1 MRAPKVLIVHPF
13 MPAYRVALVSE
24 LGARVEIL
32 GGKLL
37 FAESTPPPAIALRQ
51 DSRTTAFGVQVP
63 TKWMAAGGHD
73 IAYRSVRSL
82 LPTFQPELIVV
93 QQEIRNLETYPLF
106 LQARKVKAEIGMWG
120 HGRSYSTPQSAP
132 LAEAKQWLTR
142 RTKWFFAYTQAGA
155 DHVVTGGFPRV
166 RTTVLNNTFDT
177 EALRS
182 DIAAVTPL
190 EVRDFLEGLDCQP
203 GRTALFIG
211 GVDRLKGIDF
221 LLESTRLAA
230 AQLPGF
236 VLLVAGEGDQSA
248 DVRAAQAA
256 GLAVRHLGR
265 LDGREKALALASAE
279 LIANPEQIGL
289 VAVDSLT
296 AGRPIVS
303 TRHPFHGPEY
313 EYLQDGYTC
322 LYAEHTPV
330 EYAKSLVGLLADS
343 GRLRAMQEACK
354 AESKKYSID
363 LMADR
368 FIEGLLAWDEMRRFG
383 L

>member
-1 MRAPKVLIVHPF
+1 MVHPF
-13 MPAYRVALVSE
+13 MAAYRVPLVNEVGRRIQE
-24 LGARVEIL
+24 LGGQLV
-32 GGKLL
+32 
-37 FAESTPPPAIALRQ
+37 FAESTPSPGLRGRG
-51 DSRTTAFGVQVP
+51 DVRTSDYGQQVP
-63 TKWMAAGGHD
+63 TRWLSLRDHHV
-73 IAYRSVRSL
+73 SVRSL
-82 LPTFQPELIVV
+82 GPLVKELAPELIVV
-93 QQEIRNLETYPLF
+93 EQALHSVETYTL
-106 LQARKVKAEIGMWG
+106 LARSLRSEAEVGMWG
-120 HGRSYSTPQSAP
+120 HGRSYSTPQSATM
-132 LAEAKQWLTR
+132 AEAKQWLTR

-155 DHVVTGGFPRV
+155 DHVVAGGFPRV

-211 GVDRLKGIDF
+211 GVDKLKGIDF

-279 LIANPEQIGL
+279 IVANPEQIGL

>member
-166 RTTVLNNTFDT
+166 RTTVLNNTIDT
-177 EALRS
+177 DSLRRDLDS
-182 DIAAVTPL
+182 VTADEVASFRERTESAA
-190 EVRDFLEGLDCQP
+190 GK
-203 GRTALFIG
+203 TALFIG
-211 GVDRLKGIDF
+211 GVDEAKGIGF
-221 LLESTRLAA
+221 LLDSLPHVASL
-230 AQLPGF
+230 LPGF
-236 VLLVAGEGDQSA
+236 TLLIAGDGAQRSL
-248 DVRAAQAA
+248 VQAA
-256 GLAVRHLGR
+256 ETAGLPLRYLGR
-265 LDGREKALALASAE
+265 LDGHEKAVALAAADV
-279 LIANPEQIGL
+279 LAIPEWIGL
-289 VAVDSLT
+289 VAIDSLV
-296 AGRPIVS
+296 AGLPIVS
-303 TRHPFHGPEY
+303 TVHPSHSPEH
-313 EYLQDGYTC
+313 EYLEDGVTC
-322 LYAEHTPV
+322 IYSPHEPG
-330 EYAKSLVGLLADS
+330 EYAKALVELLSDPR
-343 GRLRAMQEACK
+343 RLHAMQEACE